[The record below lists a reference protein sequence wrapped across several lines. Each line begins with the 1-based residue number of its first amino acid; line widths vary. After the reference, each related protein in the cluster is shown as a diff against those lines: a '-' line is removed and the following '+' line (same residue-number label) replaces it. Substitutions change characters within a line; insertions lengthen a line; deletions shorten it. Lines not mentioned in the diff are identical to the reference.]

1 MARVPVTPTRQAAEA
16 IDVLAGLIRRG
27 RHRRG
32 WTQAQLAERIGVT
45 AKTVHSLE
53 AGSPTVALGTV
64 FNAADVTGVRL
75 FDAEGDEL
83 HRLRALN
90 RDTVGLLNRR
100 VRPCAIAV
108 DDDF

>member
-1 MARVPVTPTRQAAEA
+1 MSRVPVVPTHQAADA

-45 AKTVHSLE
+45 AKTVHAIE

-64 FNAADVTGVRL
+64 LNAADVTGVRL

-83 HRLRALN
+83 HRLRA
-90 RDTVGLLNRR
+90 RGRETVGLLSRR
-100 VRPCAIAV
+100 VDPRTVEV

>member
-1 MARVPVTPTRQAAEA
+1 MPRVPVVPTRQAADA
-16 IDVLAGLIRRG
+16 IDVLAALIRRE

-45 AKTVHSLE
+45 TKTVHAIE

-64 FNAADVTGVRL
+64 LNAADVTGVRL

-83 HRLRALN
+83 HRLRA
-90 RDTVGLLNRR
+90 RGRETVGLLSRR
-100 VRPCAIAV
+100 VDPRTVEV

>member
-1 MARVPVTPTRQAAEA
+1 MPRVPVVPSRQAADA

-45 AKTVHSLE
+45 AKTVRAIES
-53 AGSPTVALGTV
+53 GSAAVALGTV
-64 FNAADVTGVRL
+64 LNAADVTGVRL
-75 FDAEGDEL
+75 FDAEGEEL
-83 HRLRALN
+83 HRLRA
-90 RDTVGLLNRR
+90 RGRETIGLLKRR
-100 VRPCAIAV
+100 VDPRTPEV